1 VQCKMSAPGRVK
13 TSSSTEPEEG
23 PGTSTGPEQCDR
35 AWWARIDGCTEYEVS
50 KVAFFTFMTL
60 CYMFVL
66 ICLYYALTGLVALP

>member
-1 VQCKMSAPGRVK
+1 MQGKMSAPGRVK
-13 TSSSTEPEEG
+13 TSSSTEPEG
-23 PGTSTGPEQCDR
+23 PGTSTDPEQCDR
-35 AWWARIDGCTEYEVS
+35 AWWARIDGCTEDEVS